1 MTDPTLNELQGL
13 FEAAPVGYAG
23 LTPKGE
29 IVTVNRA
36 ACDFLGWDASD
47 IVGRPFSR
55 LIFPGDRTAFH
66 RRRKKVLETGGP
78 ETMAL
83 LLVQK
88 DDGRLA
94 VRLHLTATPAGD
106 GGNIRLWATIMDVS
120 ELKQAEAALRRT
132 TLSAEAAKRTQSEF
146 LANMSHEFRTP
157 LSAILGFADLLGD
170 GEDLDETR
178 KKQVAIIRTCGEHL
192 LTLLEEILS
201 LSRIDTGQTS
211 LETVPFSLTSVINH
225 VFHIMRIKANEKS
238 LAFRYKTDAEPPDI
252 VRGDKRKLTQVLMN
266 LVSNAVKFTQEG
278 EVTVRTGYCAR
289 HGLFRATVADTGPG
303 IPADRL
309 DHIFEPF
316 FRSSDRDGYVEGAGL
331 GLSISRKY
339 VELMDGTLT
348 VRGAGGRGSVFTME
362 VRLPADDLEPTPNAG
377 PQRRVAGYA
386 GKRKRVLLVD
396 DNSDNIAMMMSLLDP
411 LGFGVVVANSGEE
424 AIDVA
429 GRIVPDAV
437 LLDFVMPK
445 MDGLETLRR
454 IRDRCGAGPRRPA
467 VIGISAD
474 VVDRRRKRRFAAECD
489 DFLSK
494 PVDQSLLLAKLKHR
508 LALDWIGPE
517 NDRPPCGRNA
527 PRDAFVIPAP
537 ETLNRLRDLARRG
550 ALNDLE
556 SLLRT
561 TAAEDQA
568 LRVFCETA
576 AGFVDRCDEGGLLAY
591 IQRME
596 EGLNGAK
603 PTR

>member
-23 LTPKGE
+23 LTPRGE
-29 IVTVNRA
+29 IVVVNRA
-36 ACDFLGWDASD
+36 VCDFLGRAASD

-55 LIFPGDRTAFH
+55 LISPGDRTVFH

-83 LLVQK
+83 RLVQK
-88 DDGRLA
+88 DVSRLA
-94 VRLHLTATPAGD
+94 ARLHLTATPAGD
-106 GGNIRLWATIMDVS
+106 GGNRRLWATLVDVS
-120 ELKQAEAALRRT
+120 ELKTAEAALRQT
-132 TLSAEAAKRTQSEF
+132 TLSAEAARRTQSEF

-157 LSAILGFADLLGD
+157 LSAILGFADILGD
-170 GEDLDETR
+170 GEDLGETR
-178 KKQVAIIRTCGEHL
+178 KKQVAVIRTCGEHL

-201 LSRIDTGQTS
+201 LSRIDTGQAP
-211 LETVPFSLTSVINH
+211 LETIPFSLTSVINH
-225 VFHIMRIKANEKS
+225 VLHIMRIKANEKS
-238 LAFRYKTDAEPPDI
+238 LAFRYKADAEAPDI

-266 LVSNAVKFTQEG
+266 LVSNAVKFTEKG

-289 HGLFRATVADTGPG
+289 HGVFRATVADTGPG

-309 DHIFEPF
+309 DRIFEPF

-339 VELMDGTLT
+339 AELMDGSLT

-362 VRLPADDLEPTPNAG
+362 VRLPADDLELTPNA
-377 PQRRVAGYA
+377 
-386 GKRKRVLLVD
+386 
-396 DNSDNIAMMMSLLDP
+396 
-411 LGFGVVVANSGEE
+411 
-424 AIDVA
+424 
-429 GRIVPDAV
+429 
-437 LLDFVMPK
+437 
-445 MDGLETLRR
+445 
-454 IRDRCGAGPRRPA
+454 
-467 VIGISAD
+467 
-474 VVDRRRKRRFAAECD
+474 

-494 PVDQSLLLAKLKHR
+494 PVDRRLLLGKLKHH
-508 LALDWIGPE
+508 LALDWIGPGD
-517 NDRPPCGRNA
+517 DRPPPGWKGR
-527 PRDAFVIPAP
+527 RDAFAIPMS

-556 SLLRT
+556 SLLRK
-561 TAAEDQA
+561 TASDEPA
-568 LRVFCETA
+568 LRAFCETA

-596 EGLNGAK
+596 ESLNDAK